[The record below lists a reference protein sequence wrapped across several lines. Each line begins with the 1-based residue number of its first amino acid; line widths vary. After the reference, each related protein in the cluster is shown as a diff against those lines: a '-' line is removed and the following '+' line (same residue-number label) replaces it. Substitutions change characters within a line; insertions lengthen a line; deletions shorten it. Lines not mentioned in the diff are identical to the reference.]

1 MTEKNK
7 TRKEKYITNLRN
19 FFAATRTFLC
29 LFCGPCHDVLGRAAL
44 Y

>member
-19 FFAATRTFLC
+19 FFAATRTFLG
-29 LFCGPCHDVLGRAAL
+29 LFRAALPDFFCRAAL